1 MVKNNLENVE
11 TVPIDI
17 VGVVFKAREQCNGSV
32 GVAKQDD
39 ILPVAAG
46 GIKSPKTI
54 IFKLEEVEKE
64 VENPPS
70 LSSNYFFFLFLSK
83 WS

>member
-11 TVPIDI
+11 TVPIDN

-32 GVAKQDD
+32 GVAKQDV

-46 GIKSPKTI
+46 GIKTPI
-54 IFKLEEVEKE
+54 IFKLVEVEKE
-64 VENPPS
+64 VENPPNS
-70 LSSNYFFFLFLSK
+70 SPKLLSFSFPQ
-83 WS
+83 